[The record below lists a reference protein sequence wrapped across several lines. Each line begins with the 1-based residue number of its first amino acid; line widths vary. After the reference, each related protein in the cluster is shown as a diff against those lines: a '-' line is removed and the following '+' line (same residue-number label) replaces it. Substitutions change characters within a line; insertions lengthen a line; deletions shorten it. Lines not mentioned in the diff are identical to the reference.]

1 MSTNLIE
8 FIKRLGADP
17 REREPE
23 HRLDQPPGAEFDEAR
38 REAAAFED
46 KLETA
51 LKVTPPADLVDD
63 LVGIAAQPAAPR
75 RAWMAIAASLVVAV
89 GAAGILW
96 NQAQEQEEPLSLD
109 EHVAWHFE
117 MDGHRVLELADP
129 DFDLAAARE
138 ILAQFDFTADAEM
151 ESQIRF
157 VKICP
162 GFDGN
167 SAHLVVQTETGLV
180 SIFIMPGVR
189 TEEHLVEFDGMQA
202 YLVGLRGATAA
213 IVGRTEQGVSA
224 YRDMVR
230 NALTRLS

>member
-23 HRLDQPPGAEFDEAR
+23 HRLDQPSGADFDEAR

-46 KLETA
+46 KLEAA
-51 LKVTPPADLVDD
+51 LKVTPPADLVDG
-63 LVGIAAQPAAPR
+63 LVEIAAQPATPR
-75 RAWMAIAASLVVAV
+75 RRWMAIAAGLVVLA
-89 GAAGILW
+89 GAASILW
-96 NQAQEQEEPLSLD
+96 NQPQEPLSID
-109 EHVAWHFE
+109 EHVAWHYGL
-117 MDGHRVLELADP
+117 DGQRVLELANP
-129 DFDLAAARE
+129 EFDLTAGRE
-138 ILAQFDFTADAEM
+138 ILAQFDLTADAEM
-151 ESQIRF
+151 ESLIRF

-162 GFDGN
+162 GYDGN

-189 TEEHLVEFDGMQA
+189 AEEHLVEFDGMQA

-213 IVGRTEQGVSA
+213 IVGRTEQGVAA